1 MIMRYIALLP
11 VAAAL
16 VLAGCDRGPEQKPIE
31 DNVVEVENVTDN
43 VDLAV
48 PPPEMNVMNATNTAE
63 KAAPAPEF
71 TDEQQMKDDADATG
85 MTARLPDETP
95 ASGNE
100 TAPVK

>member
-1 MIMRYIALLP
+1 MTMRKAAILP
-11 VAAAL
+11 LVAALAL
-16 VLAGCDRGPEQKPIE
+16 AACNNGPEQKPIE

-43 VDLAV
+43 VDAAM
-48 PPPEMNVMNATNTAE
+48 PPPAVNATNASNVTEKTAP
-63 KAAPAPEF
+63 KPDF

-85 MTARLPDETP
+85 MTSRLPDEAP